1 MHLKKELAEIKKIE
15 EDIEIKIES
24 IKNEDKEEKHDINKV
39 KVLKNTIYDKTSKVF
54 VYNLKK
60 LIQLEGTQK
69 RLAKKIGV
77 SEDLLS
83 KYKTEEAFPSI
94 ETLMYICKI
103 YNLSLDKFLNRT
115 LTAMDIENLENNQGV
130 DEEIFEE
137 KYYAYFL
144 ITNIGKEGGIH
155 EGRIE
160 FRNEEVVFKILSM
173 GEVVKSFKGSYIISE
188 KLIFFNLQS
197 GHDGIAYI
205 NMIKP
210 NLNKN
215 KYIGGLALMMLPSDA
230 NSKPCVQ
237 KILISKTRIDRE
249 EHKGELK
256 RFLNFPEKGKELGN
270 VKISPWED
278 EEVYD
283 FISNY

>member
-1 MHLKKELAEIKKIE
+1 MKKELDEIKKIE
-15 EDIEIKIES
+15 EDIEVKIES
-24 IKNEDKEEKHDINKV
+24 IKNEVKEEKHYINKV

-54 VYNLKK
+54 IYNLKK

-83 KYKTEEAFPSI
+83 KYKTGEAFPSI

-103 YNLSLDKFLNRT
+103 YDLSLDKFLNRT
-115 LTAMDIENLENNQGV
+115 LTAMDMDNLENNNV
-130 DEEIFEE
+130 IDEEIFEDN
-137 KYYAYFL
+137 YYAYFL

-155 EGRIE
+155 EGKIE
-160 FRNEEVVFKILSM
+160 FREEEVIFKILSK
-173 GEVVKSFKGSYIISE
+173 GEVVKAFKGNYTVSE

-197 GHDGIAYI
+197 GHDGIVYI

-237 KILISKTRIDRE
+237 KVLISKTKIDRE
-249 EHKGELK
+249 ENKDELK
-256 RFLNFPEKGKELGN
+256 NFLNFPEKSKELGN
-270 VKISPWED
+270 IKISQWED

>member
-1 MHLKKELAEIKKIE
+1 MKKELDEIKKIE
-15 EDIEIKIES
+15 EDIEVKIES
-24 IKNEDKEEKHDINKV
+24 IKNEDREEKHDINKV

-83 KYKTEEAFPSI
+83 KYKSGEAFPSI

-103 YNLSLDKFLNRT
+103 YDLSLDKFLNRT
-115 LTAMDIENLENNQGV
+115 LTAMDIDNLENNQGI

-137 KYYAYFL
+137 IYYAYFL

-160 FRNEEVVFKILSM
+160 FRNEEVIFKILSM

-256 RFLNFPEKGKELGN
+256 NFLNFPEKSKELGN
-270 VKISPWED
+270 IKISQWED

>member
-1 MHLKKELAEIKKIE
+1 MKRELEEIKNIE

-24 IKNEDKEEKHDINKV
+24 LNSEVKENKHDINEV
-39 KVLKNTIYDKTSKVF
+39 KILKNTIYDKTSKVF

-60 LIQLEGTQK
+60 LIQIEGTQK

-83 KYKTEEAFPSI
+83 KYKTGEAFPSI
-94 ETLMYICKI
+94 ETLMYLCKL
-103 YNLSLDKFLNRT
+103 YDLSLDKFLNKT
-115 LTAMDIENLENNQGV
+115 LTAMDMENLEGSRPVN
-130 DEEIFEE
+130 EEIFENT
-137 KYYAYFL
+137 YYTYFL
-144 ITNIGKEGGIH
+144 ITNIGKEGRIH
-155 EGRIE
+155 EGKLE
-160 FRNEEVVFKILSM
+160 FRENEVWFKILSK
-173 GEVVKSFKGSYIISE
+173 GEVVKSFKGNYIVSE
-188 KLIFFNLQS
+188 KLIFFNLKS

-215 KYIGGLALMMLPSDA
+215 KYIGGLALMILPSDA

-237 KILISKTRIDRE
+237 KVLISKVKIDRE
-249 EHKGELK
+249 ESQGELK
-256 RFLNFPEKGKELGN
+256 NFLKFSNKSKENGN
-270 VKISPWED
+270 IKISQWDD

-283 FISNY
+283 FISKY

>member
-1 MHLKKELAEIKKIE
+1 MKRELEEIKNIE

-24 IKNEDKEEKHDINKV
+24 LNSKVKENKHDINEV
-39 KVLKNTIYDKTSKVF
+39 KILKNTIYDKTSKVF

-60 LIQLEGTQK
+60 LIQIEGTQK

-83 KYKTEEAFPSI
+83 KYKTGEAFPSI
-94 ETLMYICKI
+94 ETLMYLCKL
-103 YNLSLDKFLNRT
+103 YDLSLDKFLNKT
-115 LTAMDIENLENNQGV
+115 LTAMDMENLEGSRPVN
-130 DEEIFEE
+130 EEIFENI
-137 KYYAYFL
+137 YYTYFL
-144 ITNIGKEGGIH
+144 ITNIGKEGRIH
-155 EGRIE
+155 EGKLE
-160 FRNEEVVFKILSM
+160 FRENEVWFKILSK
-173 GEVVKSFKGSYIISE
+173 GEVVKSFKGNYIVSE
-188 KLIFFNLQS
+188 KLIFFNLKS

-215 KYIGGLALMMLPSDA
+215 KYIGGLALMILPLDA

-237 KILISKTRIDRE
+237 KVLISKVKIDRDE
-249 EHKGELK
+249 SQGELK
-256 RFLNFPEKGKELGN
+256 NFLKFSNKSKENGN
-270 VKISPWED
+270 IKISQWDD

-283 FISNY
+283 FISKY

>member
-1 MHLKKELAEIKKIE
+1 MKKELDEIKKIE

>member
-1 MHLKKELAEIKKIE
+1 MKKELDEIKKIE
-15 EDIEIKIES
+15 EDIEVKIES
-24 IKNEDKEEKHDINKV
+24 IKNEDREEKHDINKV

-115 LTAMDIENLENNQGV
+115 LTAMDIENLENNQGI
-130 DEEIFEE
+130 DEDIFEE

-160 FRNEEVVFKILSM
+160 FRNEEVIFKILSM

-197 GHDGIAYI
+197 KHDGIAYI

-256 RFLNFPEKGKELGN
+256 NFLKFPEKSKELGN
-270 VKISPWED
+270 IKISQWED

>member
-1 MHLKKELAEIKKIE
+1 MKKELDEIKKIE

-24 IKNEDKEEKHDINKV
+24 IKNQDKEEKHDINKV

>member
-1 MHLKKELAEIKKIE
+1 MKRDLEEIKKIE
-15 EDIEIKIES
+15 EDIEVKIES
-24 IKNEDKEEKHDINKV
+24 IKNEVKEEKHDINKV
-39 KVLKNTIYDKTSKVF
+39 KVLKNTIYDKASKVF
-54 VYNLKK
+54 IYNLKK

-83 KYKTEEAFPSI
+83 KYKSGEAFPAI

-103 YNLSLDKFLNRT
+103 YDLSLDKFLNRT
-115 LTAMDIENLENNQGV
+115 LTAMDMDNLENNNGI
-130 DEEIFEE
+130 DEEIFEDN
-137 KYYAYFL
+137 YYTYFL

-155 EGRIE
+155 EGKIE
-160 FRNEEVVFKILSM
+160 FRGEEVIFKILSK
-173 GEVVKSFKGSYIISE
+173 GEVVKSFKGNYTVSE

-237 KILISKTRIDRE
+237 KVLISKTKIDRE
-249 EHKGELK
+249 ENKYELK
-256 RFLNFPEKGKELGN
+256 NFLNFPEKSKELGN
-270 VKISPWED
+270 IKISQWED

-283 FISNY
+283 FISKY